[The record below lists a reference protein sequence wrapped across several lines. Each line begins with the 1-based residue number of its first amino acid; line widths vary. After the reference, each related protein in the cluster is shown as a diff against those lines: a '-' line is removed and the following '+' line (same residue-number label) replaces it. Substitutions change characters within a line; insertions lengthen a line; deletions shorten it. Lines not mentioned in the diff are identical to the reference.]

1 MPPLRLLS
9 DMLLDL
15 NTSVIINRESR
26 TKIWLNEPESSINLV
41 ASLPTIPTFR
51 CICLYTILK

>member
-9 DMLLDL
+9 DMLLEL

-26 TKIWLNEPESSINLV
+26 TKIWLNEPESSINLI
-41 ASLPTIPTFR
+41 ASLPTMPTFR
-51 CICLYTILK
+51 CIC